1 MSTLSSPPI
10 QVVRGQI
17 AANAHATMTQM
28 TPDTLHCDY
37 EYDTPQE
44 VLHFD
49 ADLTD
54 AGIPFRRWLVGDA
67 DRPIAVA
74 FCFRATWNTPRHTF
88 WAHVRVAPDFR
99 GQGIGRDVLH
109 VVHQWAASAGAQR
122 VRVMSHPDDDTVRFL
137 EHHTYQRIGTEQLF
151 GMTIDA
157 HSLPHH
163 RTYTDELEITTL
175 ADLMRIH
182 PDAVER
188 ACVLHAAVS
197 LDVPMPDE
205 PIVTLS
211 KFRRL
216 LGESVDPADF
226 LIAQR
231 NGMFVGES
239 ILMRD
244 DDDAS
249 VYWQHATGVLPA
261 FRGQHIAK
269 RLKIAAIH
277 RAAERGAHQLRT
289 WMELSN
295 QPIIQLN
302 HTLGFRELDSAGSKI
317 HIFETML

>member
-1 MSTLSSPPI
+1 MFSPPI

-17 AANAHATMTQM
+17 AAVAHATMTKI

-49 ADLTD
+49 TALTD
-54 AGIPFRRWLVGDA
+54 AGIPFRRWLIGDA
-67 DRPIAVA
+67 DCPIAVA

-88 WAHVRVAPDFR
+88 WAHVRVAPQYR
-99 GQGIGRDVLH
+99 GHGYGRELLRT
-109 VVHQWAASAGAQR
+109 VHQWAASAGAQR
-122 VRVMSHPDDDTVRFL
+122 VRVMSYTETPSVHFL
-137 EHHTYQRIGTEQLF
+137 ENHAYTHIGTEQLF
-151 GMTIDA
+151 GVTIGD
-157 HSLPHH
+157 HVLPEPKQ
-163 RTYTDELEITTL
+163 YTDSLEITTL
-175 ADLMRIH
+175 AELMRNH
-182 PDAVER
+182 PDAVEQ

-216 LGESVDPADF
+216 LGESINPADY
-226 LIAQR
+226 LIALE
-231 NGMFVGES
+231 NGMLVGES

-244 DDDAS
+244 DDHAH

-261 FRGQHIAK
+261 FRGRHIAT
-269 RLKIAAIH
+269 RLKLAAIDF
-277 RAAERGAHQLRT
+277 AQQRGARQLRT

-295 QPIIQLN
+295 LPIIQLN
-302 HTLGFRELDSAGSKI
+302 HALGFRELTEPGSRI
-317 HIFETML
+317 LIFEMSL